1 MIKSIMTIATLSFA
15 LSAFAVDYQANL
27 NVNKELLEE
36 MNKLDE
42 DFDLIN
48 NQVQLNVDYAQ
59 GSDCIIEF
67 EFHGLKFTND
77 HLCKINETENQ

>member
-36 MNKLDE
+36 IINWTRI
-42 DFDLIN
+42 LI
-48 NQVQLNVDYAQ
+48 
-59 GSDCIIEF
+59 S
-67 EFHGLKFTND
+67 
-77 HLCKINETENQ
+77 